1 MAREKFEFNK
11 PHINVGTIGHVDRSK
26 TSLHRPTGTMSVA
39 KGGNV
44 EREQRS
50 TIEFSKDYPGY
61 FSNRSLLPSTQSTR
75 EEIQAPE
82 APVKNKV

>member
-11 PHINVGTIGHVDRSK
+11 LHINVGTIGHVDASK
-26 TSLHRPTGTMSVA
+26 TSLHRPTSTMSVA
-39 KGGNV
+39 KRVGV

-50 TIEFSKDYPGY
+50 TIEFSKEYPGY

-82 APVKNKV
+82 ALVKNKV

>member
-1 MAREKFEFNK
+1 
-11 PHINVGTIGHVDRSK
+11 
-26 TSLHRPTGTMSVA
+26 MSVA

-82 APVKNKV
+82 ALVKNKV